1 MNLVAADVRRLI
13 CFARSVRASLRRLL
27 RFMGFRVFAGVFRS
41 GVLKHRI
48 HDVRFSFELRAMG
61 PHFCRTQRKDIFMS
75 QAIMDPEQVRRFA
88 DELQRFNRDLQNR
101 MGSLQARFNALG
113 DSWQDQEQIKFSDEF
128 KQTVKMMK
136 KFAEMSDQ
144 HVPYL
149 LRKAQRIEEYLNQR

>member
-1 MNLVAADVRRLI
+1 MCDFHLNSAPWGRTFAAH
-13 CFARSVRASLRRLL
+13 SE
-27 RFMGFRVFAGVFRS
+27 
-41 GVLKHRI
+41 RI
-48 HDVRFSFELRAMG
+48 F
-61 PHFCRTQRKDIFMS
+61 FMS